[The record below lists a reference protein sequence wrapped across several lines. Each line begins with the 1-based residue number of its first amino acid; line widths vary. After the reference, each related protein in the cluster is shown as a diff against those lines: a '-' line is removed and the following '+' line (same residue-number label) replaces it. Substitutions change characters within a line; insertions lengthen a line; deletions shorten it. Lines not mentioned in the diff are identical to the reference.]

1 MDNKPQSGCKTCKKG
16 LNRKYY
22 PVIGLAFI
30 ILGASIYGTVKLLTN
45 IINYFT
51 H

>member
-1 MDNKPQSGCKTCKKG
+1 MNNEPKTECSVCKKG

-22 PVIGLAFI
+22 PVIGVAFI
-30 ILGASIYGTVKLLTN
+30 ILGGLIYGTVKLISS
-45 IINYFT
+45 IITYLI

>member
-1 MDNKPQSGCKTCKKG
+1 MNNKPKSECSACKKG

-22 PVIGLAFI
+22 PVIGISFI
-30 ILGASIYGTVKLLTN
+30 MLGGLIYGTVKLISS
-45 IINYFT
+45 IITYLI